1 MVIMARIAAMGMRAS
16 AEASSEAS
24 SGEDSEILARYWLG
38 LCEMKAR

>member
-24 SGEDSEILARYWLG
+24 SGEDSEILGEILVG
-38 LCEMKAR
+38 IV